1 MSSSSSSRQASSSFL
16 AHFKLRNLIRM
27 ATAVVGK
34 VIPDEFDWMRI
45 NGSTDL
51 QTQVEAFQSVGT
63 VRHWED
69 VITIKMG
76 LYKAAETWGNGHE
89 WLALEIN
96 EKSSNKY
103 ICTWLMERVTGVTG
117 DTNTA
122 PDQRVALPWDEIVKA
137 SEAYSAKERSSNEM
151 PSDEKLLSP
160 STPSTPS
167 APSTSSNNLGPRSV
181 ASSNEVA
188 TSSSLIS
195 CSSLNIPKEGMDL
208 VRGIFDKKTV
218 LKIKKMPEDSPYIF
232 LHFDKPV
239 NPFQI
244 MILASCVK
252 DAAPKYQLLTSNCYF
267 FARVVFILCRE
278 LFGGREDELQTGA
291 GTMCGGWT
299 LPYFNTM
306 DFKLNLATVKQK
318 YLEKWQNHVL
328 HVCFSIL
335 RHKKFT

>member
-1 MSSSSSSRQASSSFL
+1 MSCF
-16 AHFKLRNLIRM
+16 NLIQQSWPPFSRL
-27 ATAVVGK
+27 
-34 VIPDEFDWMRI
+34 FSR
-45 NGSTDL
+45 L
-51 QTQVEAFQSVGT
+51 FQ
-63 VRHWED
+63 
-69 VITIKMG
+69 
-76 LYKAAETWGNGHE
+76 
-89 WLALEIN
+89 
-96 EKSSNKY
+96 
-103 ICTWLMERVTGVTG
+103 
-117 DTNTA
+117 
-122 PDQRVALPWDEIVKA
+122 
-137 SEAYSAKERSSNEM
+137 
-151 PSDEKLLSP
+151 
-160 STPSTPS
+160 
-167 APSTSSNNLGPRSV
+167 
-181 ASSNEVA
+181 EVA

-278 LFGGREDELQTGA
+278 LFRREGGRAPDRGRDNVWWMDVA
-291 GTMCGGWT
+291 V
-299 LPYFNTM
+299 FNTM